1 MFGGTGL
8 KTKKNIKPLPKM
20 DFLKKKKLFGGRG
33 LTTEEKKPSKIEFFK
48 TKAVWGKG
56 LKN

>member
-33 LTTEEKKPSKIEFFK
+33 LK
-48 TKAVWGKG
+48 TKQRVKTSV
-56 LKN
+56 NE